1 MNAASVLHV
10 HLYHAVEG
18 RGSLVAWMESPQE
31 FALLSTHGFR
41 SAVARHNVRPRLTDD
56 CVAGGVSGEYS
67 SSKTLSRTFEPSWNE
82 EFKLTVKDPMNS
94 QLECTFWDESSSV
107 DTTQAEQQKFLGE
120 VILNLAKLV
129 PHNNVLIEQVFEIK
143 QGKQHKASA
152 DDKKATGK
160 MKLGLSL
167 SIPEE
172 GGAQKAPSQ
181 PRANMSD

>member
-1 MNAASVLHV
+1 MFV
-10 HLYHAVEG
+10 
-18 RGSLVAWMESPQE
+18 
-31 FALLSTHGFR
+31 
-41 SAVARHNVRPRLTDD
+41 
-56 CVAGGVSGEYS
+56 VAGGVTGEYS
-67 SSKTLSRTFEPSWNE
+67 SSKTLSRTIEPSWNE
-82 EFKLTVKDPMNS
+82 EFKLSVKDPKNS
-94 QLECTFWDESSSV
+94 QLECSLWDESSSG
-107 DTTQAEQQKFLGE
+107 DTTQQKFLGE

-160 MKLGLSL
+160 MKLGLRL

-181 PRANMSD
+181 PRANMSDSGATILVKLIKAEKLRTNIRGDPPDVMAKFRITGGCPPTRTQLAHCKSG